1 MSQELPTEKEYFESV
16 NERVYI
22 DMSDSNGYV
31 GELKELSRKDAE
43 VSLTVD
49 LKAALTKNWD

>member
-1 MSQELPTEKEYFESV
+1 
-16 NERVYI
+16 
-22 DMSDSNGYV
+22 MSDSNGYV

-49 LKAALTKNWD
+49 LKAALTKN